1 MDLSQPGSAN
11 LSEEH
16 FCLNLGLEP
25 TTDGHLWSYTV
36 PVRHSNEKSLILE
49 FQCGTFQL
57 VDFPEG
63 YPNSISLVAAG
74 VSGFAD
80 VNGNPTTTV
89 FTLPISALTSG
100 SNSPLNTFNIC
111 YRAAEPVIWNIGL
124 LRQLSFDLIDDQGN
138 QVQLPLSTPLNL
150 QFKIYHTSL

>member
-1 MDLSQPGSAN
+1 M
-11 LSEEH
+11 
-16 FCLNLGLEP
+16 
-25 TTDGHLWSYTV
+25 
-36 PVRHSNEKSLILE
+36 
-49 FQCGTFQL
+49 
-57 VDFPEG
+57 DFPEG

-100 SNSPLNTFNIC
+100 SNSPLSTFNIC